1 MIAAAA
7 AALLTTFALVVPA
20 GWLPGC
26 ALALFLAVPTAYLP
40 LPLLAS
46 HFFTPSVVV
55 FGVWAARVLVG
66 KPRSRNNPPVRW
78 WRFVASALGCW
89 LVVGSLTSLS
99 PQRSMA
105 WSIVLAATLL
115 GTGAAA
121 ASSDLETRRAFERA
135 WLWLA
140 VVFGLLGCIEGLT
153 HWNPLASHYQ
163 VDGSVIR
170 QHWSVY
176 RIETT
181 LGHPLMNALAFATL
195 AAGAGMIALTRAR
208 PLSVAAA
215 LSSSGAVAFTGSR
228 AGALALVLGIGV
240 GVLCALFSRTT
251 RPAWRMA
258 AVVALALVSVGVWY
272 APVLRQREASK
283 EGRVSST
290 YRYQLLDVAWRIVQN
305 DSYVGSGPGTS
316 QRRLEQDAPRTLVLE
331 DSPLQL
337 LVSLGI
343 PGCLGFFTLL
353 GTATWTAIRRQRWE
367 GAAAVVA
374 ATVVSTGFNG
384 WDQVPVTLVMVGA
397 AVVLALAGGRS
408 GGQNVEK
415 VTLDSSGRIPAA
427 DPSS

>member
-1 MIAAAA
+1 
-7 AALLTTFALVVPA
+7 
-20 GWLPGC
+20 
-26 ALALFLAVPTAYLP
+26 
-40 LPLLAS
+40 
-46 HFFTPSVVV
+46 
-55 FGVWAARVLVG
+55 
-66 KPRSRNNPPVRW
+66 
-78 WRFVASALGCW
+78 
-89 LVVGSLTSLS
+89 
-99 PQRSMA
+99 MA

-115 GTGAAA
+115 ATGAAA

-316 QRRLEQDAPRTLVLE
+316 QRRLEQDTPRTLVLE
-331 DSPLQL
+331 DSPLQV